1 MTKLNS
7 TINILLMPGRKK
19 RLAFLLMLILI
30 GTCFE
35 ILGIG
40 IIIPVI
46 IAIMDPTFIDQYPE
60 LGRQVASIFEPT
72 HQNIIFF
79 GIACLVGFYVVKTSY
94 LVFLVY
100 WQGLVIYDIKEDLG
114 RRLFTGYMLKSY
126 EFYLDNN
133 TAQLLR
139 NVTSEVHSMGVVLR
153 AGMVLFVDGVV
164 TLAVVALLIYVEP
177 IGTLSIFLIL
187 SSAGFVFQ
195 TFTKKPLLK
204 FGRARQFNDG
214 KRIQHVQQGL
224 LSVKDVK
231 VLGRE
236 STFISWFNKHNSAG
250 IRAERFQYTLAGM
263 PRLFLEFLVVIGLAV
278 LILILIFNNRD
289 IESISLVLGV
299 YAVAIFRLL
308 PSVNRILGAMQQIR
322 FCLPSIQVI
331 GDELGAM
338 GDGEA
343 IILENKLSRN
353 RASIPMLNQNIHI
366 NSLFFTHA
374 GSENSVLR
382 NVNMVINAGSFI
394 GIVGGSGAGKSTL
407 VDLLLGLLKPESGEI
422 SVDGSNIHENIAA
435 WQHQIGYVSQHI
447 YLTDD
452 TIRSNIA
459 FGVDESDID
468 ENNLTRAI
476 DSAQLR
482 DVINGLPEQLET
494 VIGEQ
499 GIRLSGGQ
507 RQRIGIA
514 RALYHNPEVL
524 ILDEATSALDQD
536 TESEVMAT
544 IEALQGQKTII
555 LVTHRLKT
563 LADCD
568 TIYRLENGEVVSSG
582 NYREIIEP

>member
-1 MTKLNS
+1 
-7 TINILLMPGRKK
+7 MPGQRKG
-19 RLAFLLMLILI
+19 LAFLLMLILI

-35 ILGIG
+35 ILGVG
-40 IIIPVI
+40 MIIPVMTS
-46 IAIMDPTFIDQYPE
+46 IMDPTFIDQYPQ
-60 LGRQVASIFEPT
+60 LRRQVASIFEPT
-72 HQNIIFF
+72 NQNIIFF
-79 GIACLVGFYVVKTSY
+79 GVACLVGFYFVKT
-94 LVFLVY
+94 LFLAFLAY
-100 WQGLVIYDIKEDLG
+100 YQGLVIYDIKEELG
-114 RRLFTGYMLKSY
+114 RRLFTGYMLKPY

-139 NVTSEVHSMGVVLR
+139 NITSEVHNMGVVLR
-153 AGMVLFVDGVV
+153 AGMILFVDGVV
-164 TLAVVALLIYVEP
+164 SLAIVVLLIYFEP

-195 TFTKKPLLK
+195 ALTKKPLLE
-204 FGRARQFNDG
+204 FGIVRQFNDG

-236 STFISWFNKHNSAG
+236 SAFISWFNKHNSAG
-250 IRAERFQYTLAGM
+250 IRAERFQYTLAAM
-263 PRLFLEFLVVIGLAV
+263 PKLFFEFLVVIGLAV
-278 LILILIFNNRD
+278 LILILIFTDRD
-289 IESISLVLGV
+289 IESISLVVGV
-299 YAVAIFRLL
+299 YVVAIFRLL
-308 PSVNRILGAMQQIR
+308 PSANRILGAMQQIR
-322 FCLPSIQVI
+322 FCFPAIHVI
-331 GDELGAM
+331 SDELGTM

-343 IILENKLSRN
+343 IILANKLSRN
-353 RASIPMLNQNIHI
+353 RASKPMLRQNIHV
-366 NSLFFTHA
+366 NNLFFRHA

-382 NVNMVINAGSFI
+382 NINMVISAGSFI
-394 GIVGGSGAGKSTL
+394 GVVGGSGAGKSTL

-435 WQHQIGYVSQHI
+435 WQQQIGYVSQHI

-459 FGVDESDID
+459 LGVDESDID
-468 ENNLTRAI
+468 ENNLTKAI

-482 DVINGLPEQLET
+482 DVINGLPERLET

-544 IEALQGQKTII
+544 ISALQGQKTII
-555 LVTHRLKT
+555 LVTHRLRA
-563 LADCD
+563 LVDCD
-568 TIYRLENGEVVSSG
+568 RIYRFENGEVVSSST
-582 NYREIIEP
+582 YREIIEL

>member
-1 MTKLNS
+1 M
-7 TINILLMPGRKK
+7 
-19 RLAFLLMLILI
+19 FILI

-40 IIIPVI
+40 MIIPVI
-46 IAIMDPTFIDQYPE
+46 IAVMDPTFIDQYPE
-60 LGRQVASIFEPT
+60 LGRQVASIFDPT
-72 HQNIIFF
+72 HQNIIVF

-94 LVFLVY
+94 LVFLAY

-177 IGTLSIFLIL
+177 IGTLSIFLVL

-195 TFTKKPLLK
+195 TFTKKPLLR
-204 FGRARQFNDG
+204 FGKARQFNDG

-224 LSVKDVK
+224 ASVKDVK
-231 VLGRE
+231 ILGRE
-236 STFISWFNKHNSAG
+236 STFISWFNKHNAAG
-250 IRAERFQYTLAGM
+250 IRAERFQYTLAAM
-263 PRLFLEFLVVIGLAV
+263 PRLFLEFLVVIGLAI
-278 LILILIFNNRD
+278 LILILIFNDRD

-331 GDELGAM
+331 GDELVAM

-353 RASIPMLNQNIHI
+353 RMSMPVLSQNICI
-366 NSLFFTHA
+366 NSLFFKHS
-374 GSENSVLR
+374 GSENSVLK
-382 NVNMVINAGSFI
+382 NINMIINAGSFI

-407 VDLLLGLLKPESGEI
+407 VDLLLGLLNPDSGEI
-422 SVDGSNIHENIAA
+422 SVDGSNIHANIAA
-435 WQHQIGYVSQHI
+435 WQQQIGYVSQHI

-452 TIRSNIA
+452 TIRNNIA
-459 FGVDESDID
+459 LGVDESDID
-468 ENNLTRAI
+468 ENNLTTAI
-476 DSAQLR
+476 NSAQLR
-482 DVINGLPEQLET
+482 DVINGLPERLET

-514 RALYHNPEVL
+514 RALYHNPKVL

-544 IEALQGQKTII
+544 VSALQGQKTII

-563 LADCD
+563 LVDCD
-568 TIYRLENGEVVSSG
+568 RIYRFENGEVVSSST
-582 NYREIIEP
+582 YREIIEL